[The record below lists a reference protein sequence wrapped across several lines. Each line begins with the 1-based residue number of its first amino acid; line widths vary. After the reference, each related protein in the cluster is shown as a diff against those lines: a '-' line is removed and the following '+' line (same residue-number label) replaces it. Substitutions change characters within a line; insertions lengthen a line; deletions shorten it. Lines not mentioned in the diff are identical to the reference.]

1 MYVESSFATL
11 PCLDLAAI
19 AEFVLFLLCFSSSLE
34 VMAPNDKRQGQ
45 DMYERVRREEN
56 DFYSCFINDLEA
68 GKAHWFKIR
77 QKSLDFSNL
86 F

>member
-1 MYVESSFATL
+1 MMSLWNPISNSFDRFFFCSWQVYVESSFATL

-45 DMYERVRREEN
+45 ESMD
-56 DFYSCFINDLEA
+56 
-68 GKAHWFKIR
+68 
-77 QKSLDFSNL
+77 QKKMISIPALSTI
-86 F
+86 